1 MWKTCDKDGN
11 ESVTTISYKIKFID
25 SATFMAASLSNLV
38 DNITEGIDKTKFK
51 DCDCFLECKS
61 VTENLIKN
69 KCLSCNKNYL
79 NKIDKELKKRLKN
92 TFKFSNNDMKKFIL
106 LLGKRVYSYEYMD
119 KWEKFNETSLSKK
132 EEFYRKVNM
141 EDIKDAD

>member
-1 MWKTCDKDGN
+1 
-11 ESVTTISYKIKFID
+11 
-25 SATFMAASLSNLV
+25 MAASLSNLV
-38 DNITEGIDKTKFK
+38 DNITEGIYKTKFK

-61 VTENLIKN
+61 VTGNLIKN

-119 KWEKFNETSLSKK
+119 KWEKCNETSLSKK